1 MLRLNAKLSLRKSF
15 MLMSFIG
22 LPYCQSANRN
32 QEGVS
37 LAGQESQVSALASRE
52 GDLELFDLDTIS
64 DAPTALMATRKNL
77 TVREPYL
84 PLLKKGEMIKS
95 PSEEFILRFQSNGS
109 LVVLQRGNG
118 LYNKV
123 TWRLSL
129 NEASGRPAPNVLFL
143 NQDAELMAFYG
154 RMEIQTDTNGIR
166 FLVDDPEKKR
176 VWSSQSGH
184 LSTSRLWSCHGSA
197 LTLSDEGELL
207 ITCGRFFAGDITPY
221 AQWSNQ
227 RGLFTSQ
234 VNSVVPM
241 SVIALYQFQVRSII
255 D

>member
-1 MLRLNAKLSLRKSF
+1 MPRLNSKILLRNSL
-15 MLMSFIG
+15 LLVSFIG
-22 LPYCQSANRN
+22 LPFCQTACENRD
-32 QEGVS
+32 GLS
-37 LAGQESQVSALASRE
+37 SWGQESQVSAITAYD
-52 GDLELFDLDTIS
+52 GDLEPFDFEAIS

-84 PLLKKGEMIKS
+84 PILKKGQMIKS
-95 PSEEFILRFQSNGS
+95 PGEDFVFRFQNNGS
-109 LVVLQRGNG
+109 LVILHRGRG
-118 LYNKV
+118 QYDRV

-129 NEASGRPAPNVLFL
+129 KESEEGTGANLLFL
-143 NQDAELMAFYG
+143 NQDAELLAFNG
-154 RMEIQTDTNGIR
+154 RMGIR
-166 FLVDDPEKKR
+166 TDANGTRFLLDDPAKTL

-184 LSTSRLWSCHGSA
+184 LSTSRLWSCHGAA

-207 ITCGRFFAGDITPY
+207 ITCGRFFGGDITPY

-241 SVIALYQFQVRSII
+241 SVAALYQFQVRSIV

>member
-1 MLRLNAKLSLRKSF
+1 MPRLNSKILLRNSL
-15 MLMSFIG
+15 LLVSFIG
-22 LPYCQSANRN
+22 LPFCQRADQNRD
-32 QEGVS
+32 GVS
-37 LAGQESQVSALASRE
+37 SAGQGSQVSALGTRDSGLE
-52 GDLELFDLDTIS
+52 PFDLETIS

-77 TVREPYL
+77 TLREPYL

-95 PSEEFILRFQSNGS
+95 PGEEFILRFQNNGW
-109 LVVLQRGNG
+109 VVILHRGNG
-118 LYNKV
+118 QYDRV

-129 NEASGRPAPNVLFL
+129 NESSGRPAANLLFL

-154 RMEIQTDTNGIR
+154 RMRVETDTHGTR
-166 FLVDDPEKKR
+166 FLVDDPSKTR

-184 LSTSRLWSCHGSA
+184 ISTSRLWSCHGSA

-207 ITCGRFFAGDITPY
+207 ITCGRFFGGDITPY
-221 AQWSNQ
+221 AQWSSQ

-241 SVIALYQFQVRSII
+241 SVTALYQFQVRSII